1 MIHSLVM
8 LKQDELLY
16 CGKSETRFWSHQQR
30 LGQYWADQ
38 IIARKLKF
46 LSKINFFLVSGEPI
60 CPGVLCWP
68 LGMIAWLHMI
78 EYMIAYDVF
87 YCMLTCVAL
96 DFHAHLKGTCFTK
109 KNSNRTETHK
119 IEALQHSKSQFNIIN
134 IMPLL
139 MAFLT
144 SLFIQGKTSVKKN
157 CYNPVKHEDK

>member
-1 MIHSLVM
+1 MNSSIVANLKHAFGATSRDLVST
-8 LKQDELLY
+8 
-16 CGKSETRFWSHQQR
+16 GKM
-30 LGQYWADQ
+30 
-38 IIARKLKF
+38 IIASKLKF

-119 IEALQHSKSQFNIIN
+119 IEALQHSNLSSI
-134 IMPLL
+134 
-139 MAFLT
+139 
-144 SLFIQGKTSVKKN
+144 
-157 CYNPVKHEDK
+157 

>member
-1 MIHSLVM
+1 MMIHSRVM

-38 IIARKLKF
+38 IIASKLKF

-78 EYMIAYDVF
+78 EDMIAYDVF
-87 YCMLTCVAL
+87 YCMLKYVAL
-96 DFHAHLKGTCFTK
+96 DSHAHL
-109 KNSNRTETHK
+109 
-119 IEALQHSKSQFNIIN
+119 
-134 IMPLL
+134 
-139 MAFLT
+139 
-144 SLFIQGKTSVKKN
+144 
-157 CYNPVKHEDK
+157 